1 MQKAVRPL
9 AGVIFLLILWQGA
22 SGAKAFSGQNWGH
35 GHSADLLLFL
45 AISIAPIT
53 IKADFPRETKVIP
66 HASAL
71 SILSIITWSIGTYL
85 MKDGGTTDWGW
96 LHVPLALA
104 MSGHCF
110 ALILLA
116 RPEVEM
122 SEEEKKAEEWS
133 Y

>member
-22 SGAKAFSGQNWGH
+22 SGAKAFSGQDWAH
-35 GHSADLLLFL
+35 AHSAQLLLVL
-45 AISIAPIT
+45 AISIAPIA
-53 IKADFPRETKVIP
+53 IKADFPKETRVVP

-71 SILSIITWSIGTYL
+71 SMMSIITWSVGTYL
-85 MKDGGTTDWGW
+85 MKDGGLSDWGW
-96 LHVPLALA
+96 LHVPLALV

-116 RPEVEM
+116 RPEVAM
-122 SEEEKKAEEWS
+122 SAEEKKAEEWS